1 MKKYTL
7 LSLLVLSVTSIGLV
21 LSGSYNT
28 ALAAE
33 KIVISMWKFGGP
45 QHERAYI
52 IEKNKAFE
60 KQNPNI
66 TIEWSYQNYGT
77 KREKVIAGNVVNE
90 LPDII
95 ALDGQSIAE
104 FAEMGVILPLDSLS
118 PNLIKKWKK
127 NYPPELWNTN
137 TYKGKL
143 YSVSTYVDAA
153 TFLVYNTKM
162 FKAAGIID
170 INGNAR
176 PPRNWEDV
184 LFFAKKLNKNGIRG
198 MALPGSGHNLDV
210 NMLEG
215 IAYRNGGR
223 WLKDGKV
230 RVNGKGFVDALTL
243 YKDLIPYSQSGYIET
258 NFRTAA
264 ELFFQGKT
272 AMAITESFAPILK
285 AQFDVAPDFEYN
297 LASFPNKQQK
307 SGSYEKANFLMT
319 PTNAMMVTRLVKNK
333 AAVIKFLDFW
343 NSYEAHKG
351 WSGSVITGRIP
362 THKKSLD
369 SETFAKVYPDLSRE
383 YKAGTLFTG
392 ALPQEGFIGLTEC
405 TKLLSVA
412 MQEALLGVSSV
423 QDALDEV
430 QKSCQKVIDRAKN

>member
-1 MKKYTL
+1 MRKNL
-7 LSLLVLSVTSIGLV
+7 LISFLILSFTSVVLVVSAGITV
-21 LSGSYNT
+21 
-28 ALAAE
+28 AFAAE
-33 KIVISMWKFGGP
+33 KTVISMWKFGGP

-52 IEKNKAFE
+52 LKMNKAFE
-60 KQNPNI
+60 KQNPGI

-104 FAEMGVILPLDSLS
+104 FAEMGIILPLDDLS
-118 PNLIKKWKK
+118 PKLLKKWKE

-137 TYKGKL
+137 TYKGKV
-143 YSVSTYVDAA
+143 YSVSTYVDAS
-153 TFLVYNTKM
+153 TFLVYNAKM
-162 FKAAGIID
+162 FREAGITD
-170 INGNAR
+170 SNGNAR
-176 PPRNWEDV
+176 PPKNWDEI
-184 LFFAKKLNKNGIRG
+184 LAFAKKLNKNGVKG

-223 WLKDGKV
+223 WLKNGKV
-230 RVNGKGFVDALTL
+230 KVNGPGFVDALTL
-243 YKDLIPYSQSGYIET
+243 YKDLIPYSQSGFIET

-264 ELFFQGKT
+264 ELFFQSKT

-297 LASFPNKQQK
+297 LAPFPDKQTK
-307 SGSYEKANFLMT
+307 SGKYEKANFLMT
-319 PTNAMMVTRLVKNK
+319 PTHAMMVTRQVKNK

-343 NSYEAHKG
+343 NTYEAQKG

-362 THKKSLD
+362 THKQSLE
-369 SETFAKVYPDLSRE
+369 SETFAKVYPDLARE

-412 MQEALLGVSSV
+412 MQESLLGVSSV
-423 QDALDEV
+423 SDSLDEV